1 MNTYKGAR
9 RGKFF
14 PKNQH
19 KWVDSNNIQFRSGI
33 EQKFFALFDLSPSV
47 ISIASEKVIIP
58 YFDEARQ
65 KQRKYYVDLIVKFKD
80 KQGNIQ
86 VKLIE
91 IKSYSESIPPKKPK
105 RLTEAYNNKVATWIT
120 NQSKWRAATKFAK
133 QRGYDFVVLS
143 DRDL

>member
-9 RGKFF
+9 RGRFT
-14 PKNQH
+14 PSNSH

-33 EQKFFALFDLSPSV
+33 EEKFFTLFDLSPSV

-58 YFDEARQ
+58 YFDEVRQ
-65 KQRKYYVDLIVKFKD
+65 KQRKYYIDLIVKFKD

-120 NQSKWRAATKFAK
+120 NQSKWKAATAFAK

-143 DRDL
+143 ERDL